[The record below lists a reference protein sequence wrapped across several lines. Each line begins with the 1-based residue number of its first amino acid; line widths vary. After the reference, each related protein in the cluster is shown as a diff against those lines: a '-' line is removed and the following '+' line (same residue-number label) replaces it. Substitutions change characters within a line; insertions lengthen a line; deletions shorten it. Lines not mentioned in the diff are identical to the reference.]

1 MQSKFRHSK
10 YIAVSGNIGAGKS
23 TLVKRLEASFKPFY
37 EPNESNPYLKDFYGD
52 MKKYGF
58 QSQVY
63 FLTQKFKIH
72 QELEKLKDQNQSIIL
87 DRTIYEDAEIFG
99 VNLYESGLLSQ
110 RDFQT
115 YWSLYEA
122 LKTSVRE
129 PDIMI
134 YLTCEISELDK
145 RIKNR
150 AEQESRKAEKNI
162 PISYL
167 EKLQN
172 LYDSWIKRY
181 EKNHKSQVIVL
192 DSQSENYL
200 EKLIGQISN

>member
-1 MQSKFRHSK
+1 
-10 YIAVSGNIGAGKS
+10 
-23 TLVKRLEASFKPFY
+23 
-37 EPNESNPYLKDFYGD
+37 
-52 MKKYGF
+52 
-58 QSQVY
+58 
-63 FLTQKFKIH
+63 
-72 QELEKLKDQNQSIIL
+72 
-87 DRTIYEDAEIFG
+87 
-99 VNLYESGLLSQ
+99 
-110 RDFQT
+110 
-115 YWSLYEA
+115 
-122 LKTSVRE
+122 
-129 PDIMI
+129 MI